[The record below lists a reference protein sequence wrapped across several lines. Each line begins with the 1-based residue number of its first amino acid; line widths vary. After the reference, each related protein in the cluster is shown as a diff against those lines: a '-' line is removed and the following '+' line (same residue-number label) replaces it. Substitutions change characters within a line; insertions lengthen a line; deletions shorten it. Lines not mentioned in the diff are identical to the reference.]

1 MNKRNI
7 ITFLLAIIAMIGQAQ
22 EISKAEPTANDY
34 IKLLNK
40 QGYHVYALDLSK
52 LEKDKYL
59 MSPVIQIWSEGKIQ
73 QNLMEDWGVAYTNEA
88 PKMTVNLMPKNDT
101 LFVCNFQFD
110 DVCGFSMDL
119 PMPAVKNEADG
130 SEIRNYVCR
139 PFVIQP
145 EWKENELIPIAAYC
159 SSWYYA
165 KDKICCNCD
174 VNEFDKDYLNS
185 TTFRN
190 SPCIYVFGIT
200 IKKI

>member
-7 ITFLLAIIAMIGQAQ
+7 FTFLLAIIAMVGQAQ

-40 QGYHVYALDLSK
+40 QGYHVIALDLSK

-59 MSPVIQIWSEGKIQ
+59 MSPVIQIWSKGEMQ
-73 QNLMEDWGVAYTNEA
+73 QNLMEDWSVAYTNEA

-130 SEIRNYVCR
+130 SENSRDLSNH
-139 PFVIQP
+139 PFP
-145 EWKENELIPIAAYC
+145 GGPGLHL
-159 SSWYYA
+159 SG
-165 KDKICCNCD
+165 D
-174 VNEFDKDYLNS
+174 
-185 TTFRN
+185 
-190 SPCIYVFGIT
+190 GISDPLVRGSDGLGLGRDDL
-200 IKKI
+200 